1 MRRPPHGATTRP
13 GPRAPGNGYGRLVGR
28 PGPRVP
34 IVAAAPVEPAGFGAA
49 DADDADVAEVAFPA
63 PFPLDP
69 APTP

>member
-13 GPRAPGNGYGRLVGR
+13 GPRAPGNGYGRWAGR

-34 IVAAAPVEPAGFGAA
+34 IVAATPIEPVGFHN
-49 DADDADVAEVAFPA
+49 DEFDEQVTFPA
-63 PFPLDP
+63 PFPRDP